1 MEDIMLDLR
10 PELKLIRDALL
21 ALQEKL
27 LNFERGSRRPEGRLS
42 GR

>member
-27 LNFERGSRRPEGRLS
+27 MNLERGSRRPEGRAV
-42 GR
+42 